1 MCYRFNWSVSCID
14 TCLQGSNVPYS
25 AETSSKEPDHTPE
38 DCMTPLTRTSVSHNV
53 LSNSVAEEYKVQLT
67 QTHRAAQ
74 TWKKLLAAR
83 QGTKLLIFYGNP
95 KSLPFSQRPAIGTF
109 SKPDHTTHF
118 LTYFNTLPFLDS
130 SFSIQVSNENF
141 VCTSHTSLTSRYTFP
156 VQKSSFI

>member
-1 MCYRFNWSVSCID
+1 
-14 TCLQGSNVPYS
+14 
-25 AETSSKEPDHTPE
+25 
-38 DCMTPLTRTSVSHNV
+38 MTPLTRTSVSHYV
-53 LSNSVAEEYKVQLT
+53 LSNSVAEKYKVQLT

-74 TWKKLLAAR
+74 TWKKLLVAR

-118 LTYFNTLPFLDS
+118 LTYFNTLPFFYS

-141 VCTSHTSLTSRYTFP
+141 VCISHTSLTSRYKFP
-156 VQKSSFI
+156 VQKSSFIWGLQIMDLLIIRLHEADAVSINNKITSVLLSYS